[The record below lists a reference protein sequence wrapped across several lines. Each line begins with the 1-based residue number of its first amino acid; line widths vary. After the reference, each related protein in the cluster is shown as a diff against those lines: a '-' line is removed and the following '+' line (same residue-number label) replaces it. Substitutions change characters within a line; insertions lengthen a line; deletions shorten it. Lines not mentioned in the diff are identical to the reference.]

1 MVGES
6 LLKSDYPMHRTNVFD
21 SDNRIGIKMKI
32 ESDKG
37 ESGNQN
43 IKAIRD
49 SANQEIAVFFG

>member
-1 MVGES
+1 
-6 LLKSDYPMHRTNVFD
+6 MHRTNVFD